1 MPFGSLKSS
10 KIRRQQQQQPHQ
22 EQQLPPESQQ
32 PGVNFINI
40 LWAAFTVADPES
52 AKNTDNLTVSLHFW
66 DLSMYKL
73 LVEH

>member
-40 LWAAFTVADPES
+40 L
-52 AKNTDNLTVSLHFW
+52 
-66 DLSMYKL
+66 
-73 LVEH
+73 